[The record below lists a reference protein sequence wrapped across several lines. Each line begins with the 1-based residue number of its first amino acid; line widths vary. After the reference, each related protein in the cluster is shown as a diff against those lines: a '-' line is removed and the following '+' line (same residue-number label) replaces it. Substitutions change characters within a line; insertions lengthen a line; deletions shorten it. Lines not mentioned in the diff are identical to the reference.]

1 MDLADG
7 ERRRTGAGDAEAE
20 LEDGAA
26 EVAAQACLVGAVDGD
41 DGLLA
46 LGGGQLH
53 DDSVVPSH
61 GRRRHGA
68 AWPRSQLPHRHHR
81 GGRRRG

>member
-46 LGGGQLH
+46 LGGAQLH
-53 DDSVVPSH
+53 DDGVVPAY
-61 GRRRHGA
+61 GRCRHA
-68 AWPRSQLPHRHHR
+68 AAQHHPCPFSS
-81 GGRRRG
+81 